1 MDYSIL
7 LKEWAEKQPEKTFLI
22 TPQGSFSYED
32 ITAQAVAYAEFL
44 KAHQVGHRSL
54 LIVRQHPLTQ
64 LVCFLG
70 AQLAGCVPILGHTD
84 LSSEAARE
92 LAEERHIGWVDLDG
106 FLSRTGNEQQPPEA
120 VCMGVLSSGST
131 GLPKVMYRTF
141 GSWADFFPEQNEKF
155 RTTQD
160 TVAFVEGSM
169 SFTGNLSVFA
179 GVLFAGGTLVAA
191 ESLYTRT
198 WAEALEHY
206 QVSLL
211 YLVPVKLKL
220 LLRSLTKV
228 YPAMAAVMA
237 GSQLLDGETASA
249 LKHHFPNSE
258 IFLYYG
264 ASELNYITWLTYEE
278 LLQHPM
284 SVGKPCPGV
293 KVTLQ
298 DGMIYVD
305 SPYHVYGLTMPCTI
319 GDQGYFDQDGYL
331 IFLGRKGQIV
341 NKGGMTISCARV
353 EQALLRV
360 PYVEDAA
367 VVPCEDAQRGQELGA
382 CVVLKEG
389 ADLSKVRK
397 VLHTYLL
404 PGEIPGRWKQVSAL
418 PLNAVGKVDSKKLAQ
433 WFHKEI

>member
-1 MDYSIL
+1 MDYSVVL
-7 LKEWAEKQPEKTFLI
+7 EQWALKQPEKVFLV
-22 TPQGSFSYED
+22 TPQGSYTYQD
-32 ITAQAVAYAEFL
+32 IANQAVVYADFL
-44 KAHQVGHRSL
+44 KDHQIGHQSL

-92 LAEERHIGWVDLDG
+92 LAEVRHIGWLDLDG
-106 FLSRTGNEQQPPEA
+106 FLRQTGNGQQAPEA

-141 GSWADFFPEQNEKF
+141 GSWADFFPEQNRKF
-155 RTTQD
+155 CTD
-160 TVAFVEGSM
+160 EHTVAFVEGSM
-169 SFTGNLSVFA
+169 SFTGNLSVFVGLLYA
-179 GVLFAGGTLVAA
+179 GASLVIA
-191 ESLYTRT
+191 ENLYARS
-198 WAEALEHY
+198 WAEALERYH
-206 QVSLL
+206 VSLL

-220 LLRSLTKV
+220 LLRSLTKT
-228 YPAMAAVMA
+228 YPAMKAVMA
-237 GSQLLDGETASA
+237 GSQLLAGETAAA
-249 LKHHFPNSE
+249 LKTHFPNSQ

-264 ASELNYITWLTYEE
+264 ASELNYVTWLTYEE

-305 SPYHVYGLTMPCTI
+305 SPYHVYGLPMPCTI
-319 GDQGYFDQDGYL
+319 GDQGYFDKDGYL
-331 IFLGRKGQIV
+331 VFLGRKGQVV

-360 PYVEDAA
+360 PYVLDAA
-367 VVPCEDAQRGQELGA
+367 VLPCKDEQRGQELGA

-389 ADLSKVRK
+389 VELAKVRK
-397 VLHTYLL
+397 ALHMYLL
-404 PGEIPGRWKQVSAL
+404 PAEIPGRWKRVPEL
-418 PLNAVGKVDSKKLAQ
+418 PLNAVGKVDARKISQ
-433 WFHKEI
+433 WFAEEK